1 MSRIL
6 KIEICLD
13 NDSFQEESG
22 IMDDTELTSVFR
34 EIQRKFQW
42 IQPPKVGLFETIRD
56 TNGNTVGSFTL
67 ETREVE

>member
-1 MSRIL
+1 MRRIL

-22 IMDDTELTSVFR
+22 TELTSVFR

-67 ETREVE
+67 ETRESNATI

>member
-1 MSRIL
+1 
-6 KIEICLD
+6 
-13 NDSFQEESG
+13 SG
-22 IMDDTELTSVFR
+22 TELTSVFR

-67 ETREVE
+67 ETREGEENGAQ

>member
-22 IMDDTELTSVFR
+22 TELTSVFR

-42 IQPPKVGLFETIRD
+42 IQLPKVGVQTIRD